1 MCFIS
6 FHMYFHMSFQIIT
19 SHALEADLAAN
30 LLVLIRHCCCRFFF
44 YSHRV
49 FEEGLP
55 LLAVEP
61 SRLMQCVKSS
71 CIYRKEEWRKTSIA
85 PPTTSSS
92 FLTTTTRFQHLP
104 SGYNSQH
111 TTCSTT
117 IPKFQK
123 NNLESHASYKFVL
136 IHSNRIKQVQKGSST
151 PSNTFFQKCGKQHT
165 SVVNQRLKLSRSKQS
180 GLSGLI

>member
-1 MCFIS
+1 
-6 FHMYFHMSFQIIT
+6 
-19 SHALEADLAAN
+19 
-30 LLVLIRHCCCRFFF
+30 
-44 YSHRV
+44 
-49 FEEGLP
+49 
-55 LLAVEP
+55 
-61 SRLMQCVKSS
+61 MQCVKSS
-71 CIYRKEEWRKTSIA
+71 CIYSNVEGQRKTSIA

-165 SVVNQRLKLSRSKQS
+165 SVVNMYQKTWYMQTMYQNVPDFWYKS
-180 GLSGLI
+180 GTKPIRPHFEHISIKKSNISDSIIFHPIRA